1 MPVPTIKAVI
11 NFSTGP
17 SFAPAFL
24 IGSGIFG
31 TNVLADST
39 GIIVDVSSQ
48 VDKIDTMRGRNAQA
62 DQFQTG
68 QLTLRIV
75 DQNGDFNPQNTASP
89 YYGYLT
95 PMRKV
100 AISATYSGVTYPIF
114 SGFITGY
121 STTTPKF
128 TGDIVYTTITA
139 VDAFRLAQ
147 NAQISTVTGA
157 TAGQL
162 SGARINKILDAIGW
176 PPSMRDIDAGLT
188 TLQADPGTPRT
199 ALEAMQTVELSE
211 YGSLYVDASGSFVF
225 QDRAYTTSS
234 VNATPIVF
242 NDNGTGISYFNAI
255 WLLNDV
261 LVYNSAQVTRV
272 GGTTQNAI
280 NQASI
285 DKYFVHSYNQQNLL
299 METDTD
305 ALNYARA
312 YVASRAE
319 TSTRCDAITLDLYT
333 NNYNAGILAALGLDF
348 FDPVTITTTQPA
360 VSGTSTLTKTLQVFG
375 VAHSITPNSWKT
387 QFTTLEPII
396 DGFIIG
402 TTLYGVLGQ
411 NVLSY

>member
-1 MPVPTIKAVI
+1 MAVPTVNVVI

-17 SFAPAFL
+17 SFAQAMIL
-24 IGSGIFG
+24 DTGILG
-31 TNVLADST
+31 TNVLSDSS
-39 GIIVDVSSQ
+39 GIIVDVSNQ
-48 VDKIDTMRGRNAQA
+48 VDSINTSRGRNAQA

-68 QLTLRIV
+68 QLSLRIV
-75 DQNGDFNPQNTASP
+75 DQNGDFNPQNTSSP
-89 YYGYLT
+89 YYGYLS

-100 AISATYSGVTYPIF
+100 QITATYSGTTYGIF

-162 SGARINKILDAIGW
+162 SGTRINKILDQIGW
-176 PPSMRDIDAGLT
+176 PATMRDIDAGLT
-188 TLQADPGTPRT
+188 TMQVDPGTPRT
-199 ALEAMQTVELSE
+199 ALEAMQKVEISE

-234 VNATPIVF
+234 VYKTPVVF
-242 NDNGTGISYFNAI
+242 NDDGTGIEYFNAV

-261 LVYNSAQVTRV
+261 LVYNSAQITRT

-285 DKYFVHSYNQQNLL
+285 DKYFVHSYNQQDLL
-299 METDTD
+299 METDAI
-305 ALNYARA
+305 ALDYAQA

-333 NNYNAGILAALGLDF
+333 DNYNAGIIAGLGLEF
-348 FDPVTITTTQPA
+348 FDPVTITTTQPGSSA
-360 VSGTSTLTKTLQVFG
+360 LTKTLQVFG

-396 DGFIIG
+396 DGFILDS
-402 TTLYGVLGQ
+402 TLYGILDTSVLA
-411 NVLSY
+411 Y

>member
-1 MPVPTIKAVI
+1 VAVPVINAVI

-17 SFAPAFL
+17 SFAQAMIL
-24 IGSGIFG
+24 DTGLLDV
-31 TNVLADST
+31 NVLADST
-39 GIIVDVSSQ
+39 AVIVDVSNQ
-48 VDKIDTMRGRNAQA
+48 VDSIQTSRGRNAQA

-68 QLTLRIV
+68 QLSLRIV
-75 DQNGDFNPQNTASP
+75 DQSGDFNPQNPNSP
-89 YYGYLT
+89 YAGLLN

-100 AISATYSGVTYPIF
+100 QITATYSGVTYPIF

-128 TGDIVYTTITA
+128 TGDVVYTTITA

-147 NAQISTVTGA
+147 NAQISTVSGA
-157 TAGQL
+157 TAGQP
-162 SGARINKILDAIGW
+162 SGTRINKILDQIGW
-176 PPSMRDIDAGLT
+176 PASMRDVDTGLT
-188 TLQADPGTPRT
+188 TMQADPGSPRT

-211 YGSLYVDASGSFVF
+211 YGSLYVDANGEFVF
-225 QDRAYTTSS
+225 QDRAFTTSS
-234 VNATPIVF
+234 VNATPVVF
-242 NDNGTGISYFNAI
+242 NDDGTGIEYFNAI

-261 LVYNSAQVTRV
+261 LIYNSAQITRA

-299 METDTD
+299 METDAV
-305 ALNYARA
+305 ALDYAQA

-319 TSTRCDAITLDLYT
+319 TTTRCDAITLDLYT
-333 NNYNAGILAALGLDF
+333 SNYNAGIIAALDLEF
-348 FDPVTITTTQPA
+348 FDPVTITTTQPG
-360 VSGTSTLTKTLQVFG
+360 SSTLTKTLQVFG

-396 DGFIIG
+396 DGFILDS
-402 TTLYGVLGQ
+402 TLYGILDTSVLA
-411 NVLSY
+411 Y

>member
-1 MPVPTIKAVI
+1 MAVPVINAVI

-17 SFAPAFL
+17 SFAEAFI

-31 TNVLADST
+31 VNVLADST
-39 GIIVDVSSQ
+39 GIIVDVSNQ
-48 VDKIDTMRGRNAQA
+48 VDSIQTSRGRNAQA

-68 QLTLRIV
+68 QLSLRIV
-75 DQNGDFNPQNTASP
+75 DQNGDFNSQNVNSP
-89 YYGYLT
+89 YFGFLD

-100 AISATYSGVTYPIF
+100 QITATWNSIVYPIF

-121 STTTPKF
+121 TTTTPKF

-147 NAQISTVTGA
+147 NAQISTVADSG
-157 TAGQL
+157 AGQL
-162 SGARINKILDAIGW
+162 SGTRINKLLDAISW
-176 PPSMRDIDAGLT
+176 PPSMRDIDAGQT
-188 TLQADPGTPRT
+188 TLQADPGSTRT

-211 YGSLYVDASGSFVF
+211 YGSLYVDASGEFVF
-225 QDRAYTTSS
+225 QDRAFTTAS
-234 VNATPIVF
+234 VGGSPVVF
-242 NDNGTGISYFNAI
+242 NDDGTGLPYFNAV

-261 LVYNSAQVTRV
+261 LIYNSAQVTRT
-272 GGTTQNAI
+272 GGATQSAF

-299 METDTD
+299 METDAV
-305 ALNYARA
+305 ALDYARA

-319 TSTRCDAITLDLYT
+319 TTTRCDAITLDLYT
-333 NNYNAGILAALGLDF
+333 DNYDAGVTAALDLDF
-348 FDPVTITTTQPA
+348 FDPVTITTAQPGSSA
-360 VSGTSTLTKTLQVFG
+360 LSKTLQVFG

-402 TTLYGVLGQ
+402 SSLFGILGTS
-411 NVLSY
+411 VLSY